1 MERALSELRERPIN
15 TMDPILLELNEEY
28 ETIKRKIA
36 SCEEEL
42 EMDHEKLEK
51 VLKQIE
57 EIEET
62 KENKRKRKRDLNNL
76 EDEKIEIESD
86 IKNTNEFLEYLHTKK
101 KELETQL
108 SDSIVKNAMDP
119 TVSRSPLARLSAHGP
134 HFRGNFQRLISQ
146 FKGPGG
152 TRKSRKTRKTR
163 KTRKA

>member
-28 ETIKRKIA
+28 ETIKHQIA
-36 SCEEEL
+36 INEEL
-42 EMDHEKLEK
+42 LES
-51 VLKQIE
+51 LK
-57 EIEET
+57 
-62 KENKRKRKRDLNNL
+62 KNRKRKRD
-76 EDEKIEIESD
+76 IESD
-86 IKNTNEFLEYLHTKK
+86 IKNTNEYLEYLHTKK
-101 KELETQL
+101 KELEPQL

>member
-1 MERALSELRERPIN
+1 MEQALSKLRGRPIN

-28 ETIKRKIA
+28 ETIKHQIA
-36 SCEEEL
+36 INEEL
-42 EMDHEKLEK
+42 LES
-51 VLKQIE
+51 LK
-57 EIEET
+57 
-62 KENKRKRKRDLNNL
+62 KNRKRKRD
-76 EDEKIEIESD
+76 IESD
-86 IKNTNEFLEYLHTKK
+86 IKNTNEYLEYLHTKK
-101 KELETQL
+101 KELEPQL

-119 TVSRSPLARLSAHGP
+119 TVSTSPLARLSAHGP